1 MLSETRICWEPIENL
16 QVEYVIC
23 MEITSCTRNIIKYKI
38 KKRYKHIT
46 NKKERNQPKEK
57 EEQTKKKITQ
67 NYEMKYQLDVVGHG
81 FTSILPFS

>member
-1 MLSETRICWEPIENL
+1 MENIMHSTKFSIHRYLGMLSETRICWEPIENL

-57 EEQTKKKITQ
+57 EEQTKKKLHKIT
-67 NYEMKYQLDVVGHG
+67 K
-81 FTSILPFS
+81 